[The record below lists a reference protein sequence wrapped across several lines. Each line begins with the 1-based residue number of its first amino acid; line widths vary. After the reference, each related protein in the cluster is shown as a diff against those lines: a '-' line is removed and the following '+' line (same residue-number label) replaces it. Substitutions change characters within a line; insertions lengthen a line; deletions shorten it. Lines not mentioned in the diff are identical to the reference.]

1 MFVSSWSPLAR
12 SHFRTLSELRHSW
25 DTTAMPVYSQAVEN
39 KEFSVRS
46 HSLDVC
52 SAVRLFLEGRGGRWR
67 CHVFATRRNPTTDFR
82 TNLYR
87 GPSRCLSR
95 HLRSGAGQS
104 FLLHSY
110 QYINQYSNTPA
121 LHYFITPSRGNLL
134 VLQSS
139 PFSSFAQNR
148 YTVKHASTPHKVPSS
163 KHRHCWL
170 IDSALRSISIF
181 L

>member
-1 MFVSSWSPLAR
+1 VFVSSWSPLAR

-52 SAVRLFLEGRGGRWR
+52 SAVRLFLEGRGREMEMSCLCNAKKSPRQIFELTLQGSL
-67 CHVFATRRNPTTDFR
+67 A
-82 TNLYR
+82 
-87 GPSRCLSR
+87 PSFT
-95 HLRSGAGQS
+95 HLRAGQT

-148 YTVKHASTPHKVPSS
+148 YTVKHASTSHKVPSS